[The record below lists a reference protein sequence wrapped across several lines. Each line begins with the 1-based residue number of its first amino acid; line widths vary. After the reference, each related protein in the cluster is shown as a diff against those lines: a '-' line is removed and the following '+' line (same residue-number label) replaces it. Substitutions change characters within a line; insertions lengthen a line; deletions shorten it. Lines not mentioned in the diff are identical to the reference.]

1 MAIYDDQDRSTPH
14 SLLDETVTFA
24 REILNALGSVQV
36 SKHKKFSG
44 IYSIGV
50 ECCTAETPDFIRKM
64 YADKGAFIAERD
76 SFEAPHPAVSGSFRS
91 IIEKLMNESGFTRAK
106 AGERAENHQQ
116 NKFSIGEIADTTS
129 IMSFAIDCNGSPEKL
144 CAALMPT
151 EDQLRRICLEALNEN
166 LARMSV
172 FGDMQKETG
181 LDPIPKSLKPARRPS
196 P

>member
-129 IMSFAIDCNGSPEKL
+129 IMSFTIDCNGSPERL
-144 CAALMPT
+144 RAALMPA
-151 EDQLRRICLEALNEN
+151 ENQLRRACLEALNEN
-166 LARMSV
+166 FAKMSV
-172 FGDMQKETG
+172 FRDMQKEAG
-181 LDPIPKSLKPARRPS
+181 LDQMPKAVKPSRHPS